1 MKYLGMICRGHLP
14 CIARHKVHP
23 ESKKFLQLFLAK
35 GEPPD
40 RGNLLKAARGLH
52 LAFKDMQ
59 TEEIYAVLT
68 EWLIYSIK
76 RYDPFYKDKIRLVV
90 NVINKKLAGRK
101 YFETADVNHYLD
113 FDCNRHLH
121 LWRGSRDRRKIHG
134 TKQVVP
140 ETSGIH
146 QQIEGL

>member
-52 LAFKDMQ
+52 LAFKGMQ

-68 EWLIYSIK
+68 EWPDLLHQA
-76 RYDPFYKDKIRLVV
+76 IRSVLQRQ
-90 NVINKKLAGRK
+90 NPAGCERDQQKTGRK
-101 YFETADVNHYLD
+101 KVF
-113 FDCNRHLH
+113 
-121 LWRGSRDRRKIHG
+121 
-134 TKQVVP
+134 
-140 ETSGIH
+140 
-146 QQIEGL
+146 

>member
-59 TEEIYAVLT
+59 TEEVYGVL
-68 EWLIYSIK
+68 
-76 RYDPFYKDKIRLVV
+76 
-90 NVINKKLAGRK
+90 
-101 YFETADVNHYLD
+101 
-113 FDCNRHLH
+113 
-121 LWRGSRDRRKIHG
+121 
-134 TKQVVP
+134 
-140 ETSGIH
+140 
-146 QQIEGL
+146 IE